1 MSTELH
7 PDRSEPQAGRRL
19 GLLRVALDQAL
30 AAVLARVGPAHP
42 ALRPAHLQ
50 IFRFDGVEGA
60 TAAEL
65 AVHAGM
71 TKQSMHELVTHLE
84 RNGYLTREPDP
95 GDSRARLV
103 RLTPSGHA
111 LEQDVHLAIAE
122 VLESW
127 RDRLGPERF
136 DTLWSILQ
144 EITSET
150 GPLPDLTEI
159 RRSPGTGRSTR

>member
-1 MSTELH
+1 M
-7 PDRSEPQAGRRL
+7 
-19 GLLRVALDQAL
+19 
-30 AAVLARVGPAHP
+30 LARVGPSHP

-50 IFRFDGVEGA
+50 IFRFDGIEGA
-60 TAAEL
+60 TTAEL

-84 RNGYLTREPDP
+84 QNGYLTREPDP
-95 GDSRARLV
+95 GDTRARLV
-103 RLTPSGHA
+103 RLTPSGRA
-111 LEQDVHLAIAE
+111 LERDVHLAIAD

-136 DTLWSILQ
+136 DTLWSMLQ

-159 RRSPGTGRSTR
+159 RRSRGKGRSTR

>member
-30 AAVLARVGPAHP
+30 AAVLARVGPSHP

-50 IFRFDGVEGA
+50 IFRFDGIEGA

-65 AVHAGM
+65 AFHAGM

-84 RNGYLTREPDP
+84 RNGYLTR
-95 GDSRARLV
+95 A
-103 RLTPSGHA
+103 
-111 LEQDVHLAIAE
+111 
-122 VLESW
+122 
-127 RDRLGPERF
+127 
-136 DTLWSILQ
+136 
-144 EITSET
+144 
-150 GPLPDLTEI
+150 
-159 RRSPGTGRSTR
+159 

>member
-1 MSTELH
+1 MSTELI
-7 PDRSEPQAGRRL
+7 PDRSEPRAGRRF
-19 GLLRVALDQAL
+19 GLLRVALDQA
-30 AAVLARVGPAHP
+30 AAAMLARVGPSHP

-50 IFRFDGVEGA
+50 IFRFGGIEGA

-71 TKQSMHELVTHLE
+71 TKQSMHELVTHRE
-84 RNGYLTREPDP
+84 RNGYLAREPDP
-95 GDSRARLV
+95 GDTRARLV
-103 RLTPSGHA
+103 RLTPSGRA
-111 LEQDVHLAIAE
+111 LERDVHLAIAE

-144 EITSET
+144 EITGET
-150 GPLPDLTEI
+150 DPLPDLTEI
-159 RRSPGTGRSTR
+159 RRPPGKGRSTR

>member
-30 AAVLARVGPAHP
+30 AAVLARVGPAPP
-42 ALRPAHLQ
+42 APRPDPPRV
-50 IFRFDGVEGA
+50 FRFDGIEGA

-84 RNGYLTREPDP
+84 RHGYLPREPDP
-95 GDSRARLV
+95 GDTRARLV

-136 DTLWSILQ
+136 DHLLFILP
-144 EITSET
+144 EIN
-150 GPLPDLTEI
+150 TEN
-159 RRSPGTGRSTR
+159 RP